1 MNAGERRRANAEFAE
16 DAEGAE
22 KSEEKRV
29 CIVRSSEPTYRKRR
43 EGGAPSSLIV
53 G

>member
-1 MNAGERRRANAEFAE
+1 LGEEKKKPEKEINAEFAE

-22 KSEEKRV
+22 KS
-29 CIVRSSEPTYRKRR
+29 RR
-43 EGGAPSSLIV
+43 EERRNCGV